1 VASVTDRVEDVLSR
15 ETSAGG
21 IRPVPRALRTL
32 SGLDLAVLWGD
43 LSIGLLVLVTGALLV
58 PGLGLPAAVAA
69 IGIGTVIGCLP
80 LGLVAAAGA
89 REGVPAMVLFRPSL
103 GLVGSYLPSVANLVQ
118 LAGWTA
124 FEVGAIARV
133 ANAAANDLFGVDA
146 GLAWLVLTAVV
157 CTGLALAGPVFA
169 VRRWLE
175 KAGIWILLGVGVFL
189 TIRVAMAGE
198 LGQLWSQPGTGGLP
212 FWLAVDLV
220 IAMPVSW
227 LPLVADYTRFGRDT
241 RAAAIG
247 SATGYAIGNAW
258 FYLLGVLLV
267 LAAGAAA
274 DPLDIGTTIA
284 AAAGGGV
291 VLLALLAGETDQ
303 AMANVY
309 SAAVTVQN
317 VRPGWSQRG
326 LIVGVGLVGFAV
338 AAGIGADAAAT
349 LEGWRG
355 RRGARRPR
363 RGRARGVP
371 APDRF
376 GLRPAVRGVPGALGG
391 PRSRPLRGGG
401 PVRRS
406 APRRPL
412 GERRR
417 VGPRVRRVPV
427 VRTDDAGRV
436 VGGRAG
442 SALHGARAPVPA
454 DPGRGARGEP
464 ARVRRGVRRGAR
476 ARTGSLGGRR
486 REHQQH
492 DRGLRGCV
500 AEGERVPG
508 GDRDR
513 LPLLQPGPPLA
524 DLRGDLAREYDQEPV
539 GAFVRE
545 RPDALRALQA
555 DHL

>member
-1 VASVTDRVEDVLSR
+1 VASVTDRVEGVLSR
-15 ETSAGG
+15 ETPTWG

-58 PGLGLPAAVAA
+58 PALGLPAAVAA
-69 IGIGTVIGCLP
+69 IGVGTVIGCLP
-80 LGLVAAAGA
+80 LGLAAAAGA

-124 FEVGAIARV
+124 FEFWAIARV

-175 KAGIWILLGVGVFL
+175 KVGIWILLGVGVFL
-189 TIRVAMAGE
+189 TVRVATVGD

-326 LIVGVGLVGFAV
+326 LIVGIGSIGFAV

-349 LEGWRG
+349 LEGFLLLIGSVFVPLFGVFLAHW
-355 RRGARRPR
+355 AVL
-363 RGRARGVP
+363 ARGHYGEAALFDAAHPGVRWGSAVAWVLGFVAFQWC
-371 APDRF
+371 APTTLVGWWAE
-376 GLRPAVRGVPGALGG
+376 GLEALFTGLGLPFPLISGAALGG
-391 PRSRPLRGGG
+391 SLPGFA
-401 PVRRS
+401 V
-406 APRRPL
+406 AFAAAL
-412 GERRR
+412 G
-417 VGPRVRRVPV
+417 
-427 VRTDDAGRV
+427 
-436 VGGRAG
+436 
-442 SALHGARAPVPA
+442 L
-454 DPGRGARGEP
+454 ARG
-464 ARVRRGVRRGAR
+464 R
-476 ARTGSLGGRR
+476 
-486 REHQQH
+486 
-492 DRGLRGCV
+492 
-500 AEGERVPG
+500 
-508 GDRDR
+508 
-513 LPLLQPGPPLA
+513 
-524 DLRGDLAREYDQEPV
+524 
-539 GAFVRE
+539 
-545 RPDALRALQA
+545 
-555 DHL
+555 

>member
-1 VASVTDRVEDVLSR
+1 MASVTDRVEGVFSR
-15 ETSAGG
+15 ETPAWG

-58 PGLGLPAAVAA
+58 PALGLPAAVAA

-80 LGLVAAAGA
+80 LGLAAAAGA

-124 FEVGAIARV
+124 FEFWAIARV

-146 GLAWLVLTAVV
+146 GLAWLVVTAVV

-175 KAGIWILLGVGVFL
+175 KVGIWILLGVAVFL
-189 TIRVAMAGE
+189 TVRVATVGD
-198 LGQLWSQPGTGGLP
+198 LGQLWSQSGTGGLP

-241 RAAAIG
+241 RGAAIG

-326 LIVGVGLVGFAV
+326 LIVVVGSIGFAV

-349 LEGWRG
+349 LEGFLLLIGSVFVPLFGVFLAHW
-355 RRGARRPR
+355 AVLA
-363 RGRARGVP
+363 RARYGEEALFDEAHPGVRWGSAVAWAFGFVAFQWC
-371 APDRF
+371 APTTLVGWWAD
-376 GLRPAVRGVPGALGG
+376 GLEALFTGLGLPFPLIPGAALGG
-391 PRSRPLRGGG
+391 SLPGFTVAFLAALVLAR
-401 PVRRS
+401 
-406 APRRPL
+406 APRR
-412 GERRR
+412 
-417 VGPRVRRVPV
+417 
-427 VRTDDAGRV
+427 
-436 VGGRAG
+436 
-442 SALHGARAPVPA
+442 
-454 DPGRGARGEP
+454 
-464 ARVRRGVRRGAR
+464 
-476 ARTGSLGGRR
+476 
-486 REHQQH
+486 
-492 DRGLRGCV
+492 
-500 AEGERVPG
+500 
-508 GDRDR
+508 
-513 LPLLQPGPPLA
+513 
-524 DLRGDLAREYDQEPV
+524 
-539 GAFVRE
+539 
-545 RPDALRALQA
+545 
-555 DHL
+555 